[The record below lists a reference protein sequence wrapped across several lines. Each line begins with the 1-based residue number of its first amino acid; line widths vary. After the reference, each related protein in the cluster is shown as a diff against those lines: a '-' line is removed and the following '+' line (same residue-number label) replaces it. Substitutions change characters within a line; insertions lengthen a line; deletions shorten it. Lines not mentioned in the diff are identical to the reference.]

1 MPDTLSLEAQKILE
15 IGYSK
20 SDNPYT
26 LNLRS
31 KLTVLTYLRIAEEIK
46 QQLPP
51 NQTLRLLD
59 WGTGAGQ
66 MSYLLA
72 RRGFDVTGYSYDE
85 SKTEDQSHSVS
96 HTTYRFA
103 DLELPL
109 VITNDPVTLPF
120 QDGHFDAVLSCGVL
134 EHVGDEI
141 GSLREIRRVL
151 KPGGL
156 FFVYQL
162 PQKGSWLEFILGRF
176 KLGYVHERKYTL
188 PGICQLLTAE
198 GFTIRK
204 VRRAN
209 MLPKNF
215 TGFPARLK
223 QIFEKQPTL
232 VLKVDHA
239 LSSLPLL
246 NQISGILELT
256 ASKPLS

>member
-1 MPDTLSLEAQKILE
+1 MPKALSPEAEKILE
-15 IGYSK
+15 IGYAE
-20 SDNPYT
+20 SDNPYR

-31 KLTVLTYLRIAEEIK
+31 KLTVLTYLRIAEEIS

-51 NQTLRLLD
+51 KLRILD

-72 RRGFDVTGYSYDE
+72 QRGFDVTGYSYDDSPE
-85 SKTEDQSHSVS
+85 KAKEHTNSVWNS
-96 HTTYRFA
+96 TYRFA
-103 DLELPL
+103 DLEFPL
-109 VITNDPVTLPF
+109 VTTNDPVKLPF
-120 QDGHFDAVLSCGVL
+120 PDGHFDAVLSCGVL

-141 GSLREIRRVL
+141 GSLREIRRIL
-151 KPGGL
+151 KPGAT

-162 PQKGSWLEFILGRF
+162 PQKGSWLEFIIGRF
-176 KLGYVHERKYTL
+176 KLGYVHERKYTVQS
-188 PGICQLLTAE
+188 IRQLLAEE
-198 GFTIRK
+198 GFGIRNIQ
-204 VRRAN
+204 RAN

-239 LSSLPLL
+239 LSRVPLL

-256 ASKPLS
+256 AYKL